1 MEIRL
6 LTRGEI
12 EKVRNITRNEVVK
25 NVYYFENGK
34 LILKD
39 EFHDMKCWNLRELDG
54 CIFHLYD
61 VFDRSGILFGAF
73 VGNRL
78 IGISALDS
86 KFIGTDKDQVQL
98 YFHQVDSNFRH
109 MGVGGKLFREVMKR
123 AKGLG
128 AKRLYISAT
137 PSRNTIGFY
146 FHMGCRLV
154 SEVNQELFCLEPKD
168 IHLELI
174 L

>member
-6 LTRGEI
+6 LNREEI
-12 EKVRNITRNEVVK
+12 EKVRNITRNELVK
-25 NVYYFENGK
+25 QVYYFGNGN
-34 LILKD
+34 LVLKD
-39 EFHDMKCWNLRELDG
+39 EFHDMQGWNPSELKG

-61 VFDRSGILFGAF
+61 IFDRNGNLFGAF

-78 IGISALDS
+78 IGISALES
-86 KFIGTDKDQVQL
+86 KFIGQDMDQLQL
-98 YFHQVDSNFRH
+98 YFHQVDSKYRH

-154 SEVNQELFCLEPKD
+154 SEVNQELFCLEPQD